1 MSRLLVRGGRLVD
14 PGQDLDARRDL
25 LLEDGRV
32 ARLAERIEPARG
44 DEVLD
49 ADGCVVAPG
58 LIDIHVHLREPGQ
71 EAKETV
77 ATGARAA
84 VTGGFTAVAC
94 MANTAPV
101 NDSRLVTELI
111 RSAAERAGLARV
123 YPIGAVSRGLAGE
136 ELAPFGELV
145 AAGCVAFSDDGL
157 PVANAE
163 LMRRALE
170 YARHFGVPVIQH
182 AQDLDLSGE
191 GVMHEG
197 VASACCGL
205 PGIPGAA
212 EDVMIARDLL
222 LLEDVGGRYH
232 VAHLSTARGLRL
244 VREAR
249 SRGLPVTCE
258 VTPHHLLLTDA
269 GVLESGFDPRWKM
282 QPPLRSAAD
291 VAALVEGLADGTVDA
306 IATDHAPHTRDEK
319 ALDFQ
324 SAPFGVVGL
333 ETALALGLD
342 RLVRPGVVSLARLIE
357 LLSTGPARVLGL
369 PGGTLVPGA
378 PADVVVID
386 PERETDVASARFASK
401 SANTPFEG
409 WKLRGAAVATVV
421 AGRIV
426 HRAVPPGAAPADAG

>member
-1 MSRLLVRGGRLVD
+1 VSRLLVRGGRVVD
-14 PGQDLDARRDL
+14 PAQGLDARRDV

-32 ARLAERIEPARG
+32 ARLDEKIEAAPG

-49 ADGCVVAPG
+49 ASACVVAPG

-77 ATGARAA
+77 ATGAAA
-84 VTGGFTAVAC
+84 AAAGGFTAVAC
-94 MANTAPV
+94 MANTSPV
-101 NDSRLVTELI
+101 NDSRVVTELI
-111 RSAAERAGLARV
+111 RTAAERAGRARV
-123 YPIGAVSRGLAGE
+123 YPVGAVSKGLAGE
-136 ELAPFGELV
+136 ELSPFGELV

-170 YARHFGVPVIQH
+170 YAQHFGVPVVQH

-205 PGIPGAA
+205 PGIPGVA
-212 EDVMIARDLL
+212 EDVVIARDLL

-244 VREAR
+244 VREAKA
-249 SRGLPVTCE
+249 RGLAVTCE

-269 GVLESGFDPRWKM
+269 EVVASGFDPRWKM

-291 VAALVEGLADGTVDA
+291 VSALLEGLADGSVDA

-319 ALDFQ
+319 ALPFQ

-342 RLVRPGVVSLARLIE
+342 RLVRAGVVPLARLIE

-369 PGGTLVPGA
+369 PGGTLAPGA
-378 PADVVVID
+378 PGDLVVID
-386 PERETDVASARFASK
+386 TERETDVVSARFASK

-409 WKLRGAAVATVV
+409 WRLHGVAVATVV
-421 AGRIV
+421 GGRIV
-426 HRAVPPGAAPADAG
+426 HRAEAASGAG